1 LIRLVR
7 RADGV
12 VAVDRAGT
20 VPGRGAYI
28 CAVAEC
34 VLEALKRARLA
45 KAFKGKAEASAELM
59 ALCDTLSSGTRR
71 G

>member
-1 LIRLVR
+1 MIRLVR

-28 CAVAEC
+28 CGVAEC

>member
-1 LIRLVR
+1 
-7 RADGV
+7 V